1 MLLCVCSSRGDE
13 DEDDVVTDQSR
24 GLSVAVATQAAWSP
38 LTEDQMEHICQE
50 ANKVVEWL
58 RRGYVVTD
66 ATAERE
72 QFLQDDDAKL
82 GLFGQPRRPHRIV
95 QSERSSFTGDVS
107 SAGKTNSSVN
117 RRLSSAG
124 PAPSSRPANQS
135 GPANQSRPRRST
147 VYAAAEP
154 SAAARRRSLPLQA
167 RKPPEDSTPL
177 KRGEAT
183 PLRPTPA
190 RRPAPITGPAS
201 ARRRSALKAPAPPM
215 PRAGRHGDGK
225 RRR

>member
-13 DEDDVVTDQSR
+13 DEDDDVFTDQSR

-58 RRGYVVTD
+58 RRGYVVTPPQNRKL
-66 ATAERE
+66 TERKAASSSS
-72 QFLQDDDAKL
+72 LAAA
-82 GLFGQPRRPHRIV
+82 GTPRRPHRIV

-135 GPANQSRPRRST
+135 RPPLST

-154 SAAARRRSLPLQA
+154 SAAAGRRSLSLQA
-167 RKPPEDSTPL
+167 RKPPEDSAPL

-201 ARRRSALKAPAPPM
+201 ARCRSALKAPAPPT